1 MIPKVYRARQ
11 RIEHPVIAD
20 AGAAVAA
27 LLEQHDFGAV
37 RPGQTVAIGAGS
49 RGIQRI
55 GAIHRALVAHVRRL
69 GASPFLFPAMGC
81 HGGGTGPGQ
90 RATLEHLG
98 ITEATVGCPIHSDI
112 EPLALGATPEG
123 VPVYWDRHA
132 AAADWIV
139 VVNRIKPH
147 SDFYGGFGSGLTKML
162 AIGIGKL
169 AGADT
174 THAWAIEVGL
184 EHALRGVAATVLEQA
199 PILGGLGVIEG
210 PTGAI
215 AGLHWLPAA
224 DFLTREPE
232 LFREACRLAPRIPV
246 PRAGVLAVDFTGK
259 NISGCGMDPFV
270 IGRHEYL
277 GVARSYCDFR
287 ADRVYAANLTPEST
301 GNADG
306 IGMADACSR
315 RLVEG
320 LDYEAIRLGVLT
332 SRTLPL
338 GRIPIFFETDREA
351 VDALLGTCAVPRDRA
366 SLIHIRD
373 TTHLQ
378 VLELTEN
385 LTEAWSA
392 SGAGEIVSGPRD
404 LRFGA
409 DGQLVPLEAS
419 A

>member
-1 MIPKVYRARQ
+1 MIPKVYLARQ
-11 RIEHPVIAD
+11 WVEHAVIAD
-20 AGAAVAA
+20 AGAAAAA
-27 LLEQHDFGAV
+27 LLEQSDFGAV

-49 RGIQRI
+49 RGIQQI
-55 GAIHRALVAHVRRL
+55 AAIQRALVAHLKRL
-69 GASPFLFPAMGC
+69 GAEPFLFPAMGC

-98 ITEATVGCPIHSDI
+98 ITEEAVGCPILSEI
-112 EPLALGATPEG
+112 EPLQLGATPEG

-132 AAADWIV
+132 ARADWIV

-147 SDFYGGFGSGLTKML
+147 SDFYGSFGSGLTKML
-162 AIGIGKL
+162 AIGIGKRL
-169 AGADT
+169 GADT
-174 THAWAIEVGL
+174 THGWAIEVGL
-184 EHALRGVAATVLEQA
+184 EQALRGVAATVLQQA

-215 AGLHWLPAA
+215 AGLHWLRA
-224 DFLTREPE
+224 DEFLSREPE

-246 PRAGVLAVDFTGK
+246 PRAGVLAVDWTGK

-277 GVARSYCDFR
+277 GVDRSYCDFR
-287 ADRVYAANLTPEST
+287 ADRVYAANLTPESL

-306 IGMADACSR
+306 IGMADACSK
-315 RLVEG
+315 RLFDA
-320 LDYEAIRLGVLT
+320 LDYDAIRLGVLT

-338 GRIPIFFETDREA
+338 GRIPIFFESDREA
-351 VDALLGTCAVPRDRA
+351 IDTLLGTCAVPREQA

-378 VLELTEN
+378 LLELSEN
-385 LTEAWSA
+385 LLGAWEAA
-392 SGAGEIVSGPRD
+392 GAGEIVAGPRE
-404 LRFGA
+404 LRFDRAGR
-409 DGQLVPLEAS
+409 LVPLEPAG
-419 A
+419 